1 MTLVRNAIRY
11 PVTTAVGVILLV
23 LFGTLALFRIPV
35 QLTPDVDEPNITV
48 STVWPGAS
56 PQEIER
62 EIVDEQEEQLKSLEG
77 LLRMES
83 SSSDSQGQIA
93 LTFPVGTNIDAA
105 LLRVSNRLQQ
115 VPSYPADADKPV
127 ISSVGFAE
135 GAVAWF
141 LLTTT
146 EENPYEGDISL
157 LHDFVDDTIK
167 PELERVAGIGQANL
181 FGGRERELQV
191 IVAPAELATRV
202 RRSRRG
208 RGSCLSMPMSACTPM
223 L

>member
-1 MTLVRNAIRY
+1 MTLVRDAIRY

-83 SSSDSQGQIA
+83 SR
-93 LTFPVGTNIDAA
+93 
-105 LLRVSNRLQQ
+105 LR
-115 VPSYPADADKPV
+115 
-127 ISSVGFAE
+127 
-135 GAVAWF
+135 
-141 LLTTT
+141 
-146 EENPYEGDISL
+146 
-157 LHDFVDDTIK
+157 
-167 PELERVAGIGQANL
+167 
-181 FGGRERELQV
+181 
-191 IVAPAELATRV
+191 
-202 RRSRRG
+202 
-208 RGSCLSMPMSACTPM
+208 
-223 L
+223 